1 MKGGFSL
8 ILEILRKFKTQTG
21 VVKISKEFQSPLL
34 KDLWLD
40 GIGGAYKKT
49 HEIEKNVNR
58 QLHSI
63 SFCKQNIIAKFL
75 CCVCNYI

>member
-21 VVKISKEFQSPLL
+21 VVKISKEFQSHLL

-40 GIGGAYKKT
+40 GIGGAYKKLM
-49 HEIEKNVNR
+49 K
-58 QLHSI
+58 S
-63 SFCKQNIIAKFL
+63 KKM
-75 CCVCNYI
+75 